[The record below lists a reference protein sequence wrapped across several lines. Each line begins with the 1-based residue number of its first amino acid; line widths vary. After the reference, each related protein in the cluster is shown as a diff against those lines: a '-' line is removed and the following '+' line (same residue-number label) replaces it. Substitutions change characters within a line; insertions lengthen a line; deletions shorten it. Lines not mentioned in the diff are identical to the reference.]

1 MSTTPAPSTTGS
13 AAGTT
18 GTAGR
23 SPWPALLVILF
34 AAFMDMLDLNIAAV
48 VTPAIQRS
56 LHAGYAA
63 GQWFVASYALAFAVL
78 LIPGGRLGDMYGRKR
93 VFLTGVAGFTL
104 ASAACALAP
113 TAGVLIAARCV
124 QGGFGALMVPQ
135 VLAVLQ
141 LLFAPDRRGAA
152 FAAYG
157 SVMNLAQLAG
167 PVLGGFLAT
176 DDLLGLGW
184 RAVFLI
190 NVPIG
195 VLVLVG
201 TWLLLPESRSDR
213 ALRPD
218 PTGIALVALLA
229 VLLVYPLQQG
239 RAAGWP
245 AWMLIALA
253 GAVPVALLVARQQGR
268 SGPERALIPVALF
281 RNRSFTA
288 GMVQLLLVYSALVSL
303 QMPVI
308 WETQIGLGWSAL
320 RTGCA
325 MVGWVLGTCLLG
337 IPAVSLAPRIGRA
350 LLATGCVVVAA
361 ATLLLSAVTGR
372 GALGFWPLAGCL
384 AAIGCGLGLVVPILI
399 NLVLSGVPRR
409 DAGSGAGLANA
420 AVYLASAAGIGL
432 IALVFFARLGGAGAA
447 HARAQEPALRAAL
460 TARGASGAAQ
470 DAALAQLRDCV
481 VARTGALD
489 PYRTPDGCPD
499 DAAGG
504 ATGDAVRTAMRASFA
519 DATSHSLRYSA
530 VAFLVVLGLTPLLP
544 RPGSD
549 GADGGA
555 DGDADGDAD
564 GSTDRGRRPARS
576 ARE

>member
-1 MSTTPAPSTTGS
+1 MSTTPGS
-13 AAGTT
+13 SLADPATAGPAGT
-18 GTAGR
+18 AER

-48 VTPAIQRS
+48 ATPAIQRS

-63 GQWFVASYALAFAVL
+63 GQWFVASYALSFAVF

-93 VFLTGVAGFTL
+93 VFMTGVAGFTL

-113 TAGVLIAARCV
+113 TAGVLIAARLL

-141 LLFAPDRRGAA
+141 LLFAPNRRGAA

-176 DDLLGLGW
+176 DNLLGLGW

-195 VLVLVG
+195 VLVLIG
-201 TWLLLPESRSDR
+201 TSLLLPESRSDR
-213 ALRPD
+213 PLRPD
-218 PTGIALVALLA
+218 PVGILLVALLA
-229 VLLVYPLQQG
+229 ALVVYPLQQG

-245 AWMLIALA
+245 TWMLLALV
-253 GAVPVALLVARQQGR
+253 GALPVAALIAWHQHR

-281 RNRSFTA
+281 RTRSFTA
-288 GMVQLLLVYSALVSL
+288 GMVQLLLVYSALLSL

-325 MVGWVLGTCLLG
+325 MVGWVLGTCLFG
-337 IPAVSLAPRIGRA
+337 VPAVALAPRIGRA
-350 LLATGCVVVAA
+350 LLACGCVVVAA
-361 ATLLLSAVTGR
+361 ATLLLSEVAGR
-372 GALGFWPLAGCL
+372 SELGFWPLFGCL
-384 AAIGCGLGLVVPILI
+384 TAIGCGLGLIAPILI
-399 NLVLSGVPRR
+399 NLVLGGVPRR

-432 IALVFFARLGGAGAA
+432 IGLVFFARLGTGGAA
-447 HARAQEPALRAAL
+447 NARAQEPALRAVL
-460 TARGASGAAQ
+460 TAQGASVATT
-470 DAALAQLRDCV
+470 DAAVADLRDCV
-481 VARTGALD
+481 VARTKALD
-489 PYRTPDGCPD
+489 PYQSPAHCPGG
-499 DAAGG
+499 AAGN
-504 ATGDAVRTAMRASFA
+504 AVQAAMRAGFA
-519 DATSHSLRYSA
+519 DSTSHSLRYPA
-530 VAFLVVLGLTPLLP
+530 GAFLLVLLLTPLLP
-544 RPGSD
+544 RPGAE
-549 GADGGA
+549 GGQADRESA
-555 DGDADGDAD
+555 
-564 GSTDRGRRPARS
+564 DRGDPVAAGSPRG
-576 ARE
+576 